1 MKRNL
6 LLIACI
12 ALLYCSADAQGVTQI
27 NANKSLQVVVPLPNN
42 KTLLYSQLDSS
53 IWVTD
58 ATLAGTFQISPDIK
72 FDINGDYGL
81 LNGKVIF
88 SGSTAATGSELY
100 ISDGTPVGTFLVSDI
115 SAGVTGSN
123 PEEFVLLG
131 SFLYFTA
138 ETPLLGRELWRTNGT
153 PAGTTLVK
161 DIVPGA
167 GSSNTEYNYNLISS
181 GSYLLFAA
189 NTTAAGNELWKSDGT
204 SAGTFLLKDINTGH
218 SGADSSNP
226 DNFTVL
232 NNIVLFTATDATHG
246 NEIWKTDGTP
256 AGTALVKDINPGT
269 ASSTQ
274 VEIVPGY
281 FEDFFSGFHNFNKRA
296 YFIANDG
303 TSPGEMWV
311 TDGTSG
317 NTSLVK
323 DFPSI
328 APIFPQPDLAD
339 AVNFPGKFIFSYGD
353 GTSRSE
359 LWQSD
364 GTPAG
369 TSLLK
374 SFSPTK
380 PGAQPLIFIPFSI
393 DFINQ
398 TVTNPL
404 FQGTKFFFAAG
415 TSTQGTELWSS
426 DGTVAGTNIVRDIY
440 PGPGDGIDFAVS
452 NGSYVYTTS
461 TFFFGASDGT
471 HGSELWE
478 TDGTSANTTMVKDI
492 NPNAGNANPLL
503 SFYVTNGK
511 VIFGATDG
519 NPSDPTITD
528 LYVVGG
534 TFTPL
539 PVTLLDFTVAPKEND
554 ALLNWSTEQ
563 EVNSKS
569 FTIQRSYDGQHF
581 DDIGSVNAEGTTNTV
596 SKYSFTDEG
605 VMNSGKTVVYYRLN
619 AIDKDGKSALTNII
633 SLKINGS
640 SQWGVRLLSNPVK
653 DFVSLLLSNVSG
665 KLQLSIRDINGKIIY
680 TKSMENTNGQI
691 TLPVPLQSG
700 MYLLEANNNNER
712 KIIKFVK

>member
-6 LLIACI
+6 FLIACI

-27 NANKSLQVVVPLPNN
+27 NANKSLQVVAPLSNN
-42 KTLLYSQLDSS
+42 KTLLYSELDSS

-58 ATLAGTFQISPDIK
+58 ATLAGTVQISPDIK
-72 FDINGDYGL
+72 FNDDYGL

-88 SGSTAATGSELY
+88 SGSTDATGSELY
-100 ISDGTPVGTFLVSDI
+100 ISDGTTGGTVLVSDI
-115 SAGVTGSN
+115 NAGVNSSKPG
-123 PEEFVLLG
+123 EFVLLG

-138 ETPLLGRELWRTNGT
+138 ETALQGRELWRTNGT
-153 PAGTTLVK
+153 PAGTTIVK

-167 GSSNTEYNYNLISS
+167 GSSNTENNYNLFSN

-204 SAGTFLLKDINTGH
+204 SAGTILLEDINTGH

-226 DNFTVL
+226 DNFIVL

-246 NEIWKTDGTP
+246 NEIWKTDGSP
-256 AGTALVKDINPGT
+256 AGTVLVKDINPGT

-274 VEIVPGY
+274 VQIVPGY
-281 FEDFFSGFHNFNKRA
+281 FADFFLGFHIFNRRA
-296 YFIANDG
+296 YFNANDG
-303 TSPGEMWV
+303 TSSGEIWV

-317 NTSLVK
+317 NTALVK
-323 DFPSI
+323 DFPTTNFSRPLLI
-328 APIFPQPDLAD
+328 D
-339 AVNFPGKFIFSYGD
+339 AINFPGKFIFPYAD

-369 TSLLK
+369 TILLK
-374 SFSPTK
+374 AFSPTK
-380 PGAQPLIFIPFSI
+380 QGAQPLIFIPYSV

-398 TVTNPL
+398 TLNTAL

-415 TSTQGTELWSS
+415 TSTQGTELWAC
-426 DGTVAGTNIVRDIY
+426 DGTVAGTNIVRDIN
-440 PGPGDGIDFAVS
+440 PGTGDGIDFAVGD
-452 NGSYVYTTS
+452 GSYLYTAS
-461 TFFFGASDGT
+461 TFFFGASDAT
-471 HGSELWE
+471 HGSELWQ
-478 TDGTSANTTMVKDI
+478 TDGTSANTTMVMDI
-492 NPNAGNANPLL
+492 NPNAGNANPQL
-503 SFYVTNGK
+503 SFFVTNGK
-511 VIFGATDG
+511 VMFGATDG
-519 NPSDPTITD
+519 TPADATIRD

-534 TFTPL
+534 TFTAL
-539 PVTLLDFTVAPKEND
+539 PVTLLDFTVASKEND
-554 ALLNWSTEQ
+554 ALLTWSTEQ

-569 FTIQRSYDGQHF
+569 FTIQRSFDGQHF
-581 DDIGSVNAEGTTNTV
+581 DDIGSVNAEGTTYVV

-605 VMNSGKTVVYYRLN
+605 IMNSGKPVVYYRLN
-619 AIDKDGKSALTNII
+619 AVDKDGKSALTNII

-665 KLQLSIRDINGKIIY
+665 KLKLSIRDISGKLIY

-700 MYLLEANNNNER
+700 MYLLEAKNNNER

>member
-6 LLIACI
+6 LLTACF
-12 ALLYCSADAQGVTQI
+12 AVLYCSADAQGVTQI

-58 ATLAGTFQISPDIK
+58 ATLAGTVQISADIK
-72 FDINGDYGL
+72 FNDEWGL

-100 ISDGTPVGTFLVSDI
+100 ITDGTSGGTVLVSDI
-115 SAGVTGSN
+115 NAGVTGSR
-123 PEEFVLLG
+123 PGEFVLLG
-131 SFLYFTA
+131 SSLYFTA
-138 ETPLLGRELWRTNGT
+138 ETALQGRELWRTNGT
-153 PAGTTLVK
+153 SAGTTIVK

-167 GSSNTEYNYNLISS
+167 GSSNTEYNYNLFSN

-204 SAGTFLLKDINTGH
+204 NSGTILLEDINTGH

-246 NEIWKTDGTP
+246 NELWKTDGTP
-256 AGTALVKDINPGT
+256 AGTVLVKDINLGT

-274 VEIVPGY
+274 VELFPGY
-281 FEDFFSGFHNFNKRA
+281 FANIFLGFHIFNNRA
-296 YFIANDG
+296 YFNANDG
-303 TSPGEMWV
+303 TSSGEIWI

-317 NTSLVK
+317 NTTLIK
-323 DFPSI
+323 DFPASGFSRPLLI
-328 APIFPQPDLAD
+328 N
-339 AVNFPGKFIFSYGD
+339 AVNFPGKFIFPYGD

-369 TSLLK
+369 TVLLK
-374 SFSPTK
+374 SFSPTT
-380 PGAQPLIFIPFSI
+380 PGSAPLIFIPYSV

-398 TVTNPL
+398 TLTYPL
-404 FQGTKFFFAAG
+404 FNGTKFFFAAG
-415 TSTQGTELWSS
+415 TSTEGTELWAS
-426 DGTVAGTNIVRDIY
+426 DGTFAGTNMVKDIY
-440 PGPGDGIDFAVS
+440 PGTGDGIDFAKGD
-452 NGSYVYTTS
+452 GSYLYTAS

-471 HGSELWE
+471 HGSELWQ
-478 TDGTSANTTMVKDI
+478 TDGTSVNTKLVADI
-492 NPNAGNANPLL
+492 NPNAGDANPQLT
-503 SFYVTNGK
+503 FFVANGK
-511 VIFGATDG
+511 VMFGATDG
-519 NPSDPTITD
+519 TPSDATITD
-528 LYVVGG
+528 LYVVDG
-534 TFTPL
+534 TFMAL
-539 PVTLLDFTVAPKEND
+539 PITLLDFTVAPKEND
-554 ALLNWSTEQ
+554 ALLTWSTQQ
-563 EVNSKS
+563 ETNSKS
-569 FTIQRSYDGQHF
+569 FTIQRGYDGLHF
-581 DDIGSVNAEGTTNTV
+581 DNIGSVNAKGTTYNV

-605 VMNSGKTVVYYRLN
+605 IMNSGKPVVYYRLN
-619 AIDKDGKSALTNII
+619 VVDIDGKSALTKII
-633 SLKINGS
+633 SLKINGN
-640 SQWGVRLLSNPVK
+640 SQWSVRLLSNPVK

-665 KLQLSIRDINGKIIY
+665 KLQLSIRDMSGKIIY

-700 MYLLEANNNNER
+700 MYLLEVDNNNER

>member
-27 NANKSLQVVVPLPNN
+27 NANKSLQVVVPLSNN
-42 KTLLYSQLDSS
+42 KTLLYSELDSS

-58 ATLAGTFQISPDIK
+58 ATLAGTVQISPDIK
-72 FDINGDYGL
+72 FNDDYGL

-88 SGSTAATGSELY
+88 SGTTSATGAEIY
-100 ISDGTPVGTFLVSDI
+100 VTDGTPGGTVLVSDI
-115 SAGVTGSN
+115 SAGVTGSK
-123 PEEFVLLG
+123 PGEFVLLG

-138 ETPLLGRELWRTNGT
+138 ETALQGRELWRTNGT

-167 GSSNTEYNYNLISS
+167 GSSNTENNYNLFSN

-204 SAGTFLLKDINTGH
+204 SAGTILLEDINTGH

-226 DNFTVL
+226 DNFMVL

-246 NEIWKTDGTP
+246 NEIWRTDGSP
-256 AGTALVKDINPGT
+256 AGTVLVKDINAGT

-274 VEIVPGY
+274 VEIFPGY
-281 FEDFFSGFHNFNKRA
+281 FADFFLGFHIFNKRA
-296 YFIANDG
+296 YFNADDG
-303 TSPGEMWV
+303 TSAGEIWV
-311 TDGTSG
+311 TDGSSG
-317 NTSLVK
+317 NTALVK
-323 DFPSI
+323 DFPTTNFSRPLLI
-328 APIFPQPDLAD
+328 D
-339 AVNFPGKFIFSYGD
+339 AINFPGKFIFPYAD

-369 TSLLK
+369 TILLK
-374 SFSPTK
+374 AFSPTK
-380 PGAQPLIFIPFSI
+380 PGAQPFIFIPYSV

-398 TVTNPL
+398 TLNTAL

-415 TSTQGTELWSS
+415 TSTQGTELWAC
-426 DGTVAGTNIVRDIY
+426 DGTVAGTNIVRDIN
-440 PGPGDGIDFAVS
+440 PGTGDGIDFAVGD
-452 NGSYVYTTS
+452 GSYLYTAS
-461 TFFFGASDGT
+461 TFFFGASDAT
-471 HGSELWE
+471 HGSELWQ
-478 TDGTSANTTMVKDI
+478 TDGTSANTTMVMDI
-492 NPNAGNANPLL
+492 NPNAGNANPQL
-503 SFYVTNGK
+503 SFFVINGK
-511 VIFGATDG
+511 VMFGATDG
-519 NPSDPTITD
+519 TPPDATIRD

-534 TFTPL
+534 TFTAL
-539 PVTLLDFTVAPKEND
+539 PVTLLDFTVASKEND
-554 ALLNWSTEQ
+554 ALLTWSTEQ

-581 DDIGSVNAEGTTNTV
+581 DDIGSVNAEGTTYVVN
-596 SKYSFTDEG
+596 KYSFTDEG
-605 VMNSGKTVVYYRLN
+605 IMNSGKPVVYYRLN
-619 AIDKDGKSALTNII
+619 AVDKDGRSALTNII

-665 KLQLSIRDINGKIIY
+665 KLRLSIRDISGKLIY

-700 MYLLEANNNNER
+700 MYLLEAKYNNER

>member
-6 LLIACI
+6 LIIACI
-12 ALLYCSADAQGVTQI
+12 AILHFSTDAQGVTQI
-27 NANKSLQVVVPLPNN
+27 NANKSLQVVLPMSNN

-58 ATLAGTFQISPDIK
+58 ATLAGTVQISPNIK
-72 FDINGDYGL
+72 FTDEWGL

-88 SGSTAATGSELY
+88 NGFTAATGSELY
-100 ISDGTPVGTFLVSDI
+100 ISDGTTVGTFLVSDI

-138 ETPLLGRELWRTNGT
+138 ETALQGRELWRTNGT
-153 PAGTTLVK
+153 SAGTTIVK
-161 DIVPGA
+161 DIAPGA
-167 GSSNTEYNYNLISS
+167 GSSNTEYNYNLFSN

-189 NTTAAGNELWKSDGT
+189 TTTAAGNELWKSDGT
-204 SAGTFLLKDINTGH
+204 STGTILLKDINTGH

-226 DNFTVL
+226 DYFTVL
-232 NNIVLFTATDATHG
+232 NNIVLFSATDATHG
-246 NEIWKTDGTP
+246 NEIWKTDGSP
-256 AGTALVKDINPGT
+256 AGTALVKDINSGT

-274 VEIVPGY
+274 VEIFPGY
-281 FEDFFSGFHNFNKRA
+281 FANFFLGFHIFNKRA
-296 YFIANDG
+296 YFNANDG
-303 TSPGEMWV
+303 TSSGEIWV

-317 NTSLVK
+317 NTTLVK

-328 APIFPQPDLAD
+328 SPNFSRPFLID
-339 AVNFPGKFIFSYGD
+339 AVNFPGKFIFPYGD

-369 TSLLK
+369 TVLLK
-374 SFSPTK
+374 SFSPTT
-380 PGAQPLIFIPFSI
+380 PGAAPLIFIPYSV

-398 TVTNPL
+398 TLTNPL
-404 FQGTKFFFAAG
+404 FKGTKFFFAAG
-415 TSTQGTELWSS
+415 TSAQGTELWAS

-440 PGPGDGIDFAVS
+440 PGTGNGIDFAVGD
-452 NGSYVYTTS
+452 GSYLYTAS

-471 HGSELWE
+471 HGSELWQ
-478 TDGTSANTTMVKDI
+478 TDGTSANTTLVKDI
-492 NPNAGNANPLL
+492 NPNAGDANPQLT
-503 SFYVTNGK
+503 FFVTNGK
-511 VIFGATDG
+511 VMFGATDG
-519 NPSDPTITD
+519 TPSDATITD

-534 TFTPL
+534 TFTAL
-539 PVTLLDFTVAPKEND
+539 PVTLLDFTVTPKEND

-563 EVNSKS
+563 ELNSKS
-569 FTIQRSYDGQHF
+569 FTIQRSSDGQHF
-581 DDIGSVNAEGTTNTV
+581 DDLGSVNAEGTTYVV

-605 VMNSGKTVVYYRLN
+605 IMISGKPVVYYRLN

-633 SLKINGS
+633 SLRINGN
-640 SQWGVRLLSNPVK
+640 SQWSVRLLSNPVK
-653 DFVSLLLSNVSG
+653 DFVSILLSNVSG
-665 KLQLSIRDINGKIIY
+665 KLQLSVRDISGKIMY
-680 TKSMENTNGQI
+680 AKSMENINGQI

-700 MYLLEANNNNER
+700 MYLLEVDNNNER

>member
-6 LLIACI
+6 LLTACI

-42 KTLLYSQLDSS
+42 KTLLYSELDSS

-58 ATLAGTFQISPDIK
+58 ATLAGTVQISPDIK
-72 FDINGDYGL
+72 FNDDYGL

-88 SGSTAATGSELY
+88 SGTTAATGAEVY
-100 ISDGTPVGTFLVSDI
+100 VTDGTPGGTFLVSDI

-123 PEEFVLLG
+123 PGEFVLMG

-138 ETPLLGRELWRTNGT
+138 ETPLQGRELWRTNGT

-161 DIVPGA
+161 DIAPGT
-167 GSSNTEYNYNLISS
+167 GSSNTENNYNLFSN

-226 DNFTVL
+226 NNFMVL

-256 AGTALVKDINPGT
+256 AGTAIVKDINPGT
-269 ASSTQ
+269 PSSTQ
-274 VEIVPGY
+274 VEIFPGY
-281 FEDFFSGFHNFNKRA
+281 FADFFSGFHIFNKRA

-303 TSPGEMWV
+303 TSAGEMWV

-317 NTSLVK
+317 NTTLVK
-323 DFPSI
+323 DFPSTNFSRPLLI
-328 APIFPQPDLAD
+328 D
-339 AVNFPGKFIFSYGD
+339 AINFPGKFIFPYGD

-380 PGAQPLIFIPFSI
+380 PGRQPLIFIPYSV
-393 DFINQ
+393 DFINL

-415 TSTQGTELWSS
+415 TSTQGTELWAS
-426 DGTVAGTNIVRDIY
+426 DGTVAGTNIVRDIN
-440 PGPGDGIDFAVS
+440 PGTGDGIDFAVGD
-452 NGSYVYTTS
+452 GSYLYTAS
-461 TFFFGASDGT
+461 TFFFGASDAT
-471 HGSELWE
+471 HGSELWQ
-478 TDGTSANTTMVKDI
+478 TDGTSVNTKLVADI
-492 NPNAGNANPLL
+492 NPNAGDANPQLT
-503 SFYVTNGK
+503 FFVTNGK
-511 VIFGATDG
+511 VMFGATDG
-519 NPSDPTITD
+519 TPADATITD

-539 PVTLLDFTVAPKEND
+539 PVKLVDFTVAPKEND
-554 ALLNWSTEQ
+554 ALLNWNTEQ
-563 EVNSKS
+563 EINSKS

-581 DDIGSVNAEGTTNTV
+581 DDIGSVNAEGTTYAV

-605 VMNSGKTVVYYRLN
+605 IMNSGKSVVYYRLN
-619 AIDKDGKSALTNII
+619 AVDKDGKSALTNII

-640 SQWGVRLLSNPVK
+640 SQWGVRLLSNPVR

-665 KLQLSIRDINGKIIY
+665 KLQLSIRDISGKIIY
-680 TKSMENTNGQI
+680 AKSMENTNGQI

-700 MYLLEANNNNER
+700 MYILEVDNNNER